1 MSDTENTNGTTA
13 PTTNGASAP
22 ITSSHQAAA
31 PTVPSFRLEQEISA
45 NRQLKESAQ
54 TQSTQIAELTKAL
67 EASNAALAA
76 TKLNHGQEMHLIDQG
91 FKAPSVRRFFRRE
104 YQAAVQE
111 LPADGRPGFDAWL
124 EANREDPLYSVHFER
139 RTAATT
145 APTPDT
151 QNQAAPAPAQADP
164 MADMFKAF
172 QKAMGA
178 NPTAGTG
185 QPAENTGKDWA
196 DVTELRQQ
204 RARNGGT
211 LGNDRDAIKAQ
222 LRAKGLIK

>member
-1 MSDTENTNGTTA
+1 MSDTENTNGAIA
-13 PTTNGASAP
+13 PTTHGATAP
-22 ITSSHQAAA
+22 ITTSHVATGT
-31 PTVPSFRLEQEISA
+31 PVPSFRLEQEISA
-45 NRQLKESAQ
+45 NRQLKETAQ
-54 TQSTQIAELTKAL
+54 VHSTQIADLTQAL

-111 LPADGRPGFDAWL
+111 LPTDGRPGFDAWL
-124 EANREDPLYSVHFER
+124 EANREDPLYAVHFER
-139 RTAATT
+139 RIAATT

-151 QNQAAPAPAQADP
+151 QNQAAPAQADP
-164 MADMFKAF
+164 MADMYKAF

-211 LGNDRDAIKAQ
+211 LGGDRDAIKAQ

>member
-1 MSDTENTNGTTA
+1 MSDTENTNGATVPATTA
-13 PTTNGASAP
+13 PAAP
-22 ITSSHQAAA
+22 ITSHQAAGS
-31 PTVPSFRLEQEISA
+31 TVPSFRLEQEISA
-45 NRQLKESAQ
+45 RRQATETAAAHANKIS
-54 TQSTQIAELTKAL
+54 ELTTAL
-67 EASNAALAA
+67 EASNAALAS

-104 YQAAVQE
+104 YQAAVAE
-111 LPADGRPGFDAWL
+111 LPADGRPGFDTWL
-124 EANREDPLYSVHFER
+124 DANREDPLYSVHFTSLQ
-139 RTAATT
+139 TAQQAT
-145 APTPDT
+145 APDT
-151 QNQAAPAPAQADP
+151 SNASAPAPGAASP
-164 MADMFKAF
+164 MNEMFAAF

-211 LGNDRDAIKAQ
+211 LGDNREAIKAQ